1 MGTSYN
7 LIPVLAATLSTA
19 APVGIDLAYPL
30 IPVFLKYGIEFKLAA
45 NTANESEGVTKKA
58 FLPNIYK
65 NVTHKFIC
73 YILIIFHTN

>member
-1 MGTSYN
+1 MGTSN
-7 LIPVLAATLSTA
+7 SLMPFLAATLSTA

-58 FLPNIYK
+58 FLPKI
-65 NVTHKFIC
+65 
-73 YILIIFHTN
+73 